1 MHRSCEVRV
10 TGRLT
15 CKSSQPPWTSAAGLP
30 QSLAEAVREEDT
42 CSLRLLM
49 AATKASAIFPLLLLL
64 PLLHLLSSGLVAAGQ
79 EDCPPFS
86 CGQLRD
92 VKYPFRRK
100 DDPAICGDTS
110 YQLSCDANRSTLRIG
125 SADYFVTQISYI
137 SSDEFLI
144 RLVDPN
150 LAGGSCGLPAQPL
163 SPANW
168 STAGLFCGSYY
179 WASFMSCSETIQNDT
194 RYQLVSC
201 ERRKDTFVYVIVA
214 PFADELA
221 YLHPWCEYLSMIPVA
236 GDAFVTPPS
245 SAVDA
250 FSILQKGFDCNIPAR
265 PPHWKSTIIRR
276 CLKKATSMFS
286 DLITSKQLLSIVS
299 SVVRSEHHFVG
310 CVADDLYGT
319 YIHRISIA
327 VTVLILIVELL
338 IVLLILGRFVIA
350 PITLCVFLA
359 HKLWVSRAS
368 VDTVEKFLRAQQ
380 TLTPT
385 RYAYTDIV
393 AITRHFR
400 QKLGQGGFGSVFGA
414 SSPVAFSIHHVNVV
428 RLVGYCAEGSKRA
441 LVYEYMPNGSLDRY
455 IFSSNPTAAR
465 TFTSEKLIDIAMGV
479 ARGIHYLHRGCDMQI
494 LHFDI
499 KPHNILLDRNFTP
512 KISDFGLAKLYPKGN
527 SLVSVSAARGTVGYI
542 APELISRSFGIISHK
557 SDVYSF
563 GMLLMEMA
571 GRRRN
576 VNPRAE
582 NSSQVYYPSWIYDKL
597 ARQQEIQLDDTSEI
611 EELEK
616 KLAVV
621 GLWCIQIK
629 PSERPTMAKVME
641 MLEADASSLPMPPK
655 PFFSSV
661 DSTSET
667 KASLISSSAELSIIS
682 E

>member
-1 MHRSCEVRV
+1 
-10 TGRLT
+10 
-15 CKSSQPPWTSAAGLP
+15 
-30 QSLAEAVREEDT
+30 
-42 CSLRLLM
+42 
-49 AATKASAIFPLLLLL
+49 
-64 PLLHLLSSGLVAAGQ
+64 
-79 EDCPPFS
+79 
-86 CGQLRD
+86 
-92 VKYPFRRK
+92 
-100 DDPAICGDTS
+100 
-110 YQLSCDANRSTLRIG
+110 
-125 SADYFVTQISYI
+125 
-137 SSDEFLI
+137 
-144 RLVDPN
+144 
-150 LAGGSCGLPAQPL
+150 
-163 SPANW
+163 
-168 STAGLFCGSYY
+168 
-179 WASFMSCSETIQNDT
+179 
-194 RYQLVSC
+194 
-201 ERRKDTFVYVIVA
+201 
-214 PFADELA
+214 
-221 YLHPWCEYLSMIPVA
+221 MIPVA
-236 GDAFVTPPS
+236 YNASFFDDPPS
-245 SAVDA
+245 SAIDA
-250 FSILQKGFDCNIPAR
+250 FSILQKGFDCYIPGRRGAIN
-265 PPHWKSTIIRR
+265 WKYLMITLSQIIP
-276 CLKKATSMFS
+276 
-286 DLITSKQLLSIVS
+286 
-299 SVVRSEHHFVG
+299 
-310 CVADDLYGT
+310 
-319 YIHRISIA
+319 
-327 VTVLILIVELL
+327 LL
-338 IVLLILGRFVIA
+338 IAPFMVGRLVIA
-350 PITLCVFLA
+350 PIIVCVFFA

-400 QKLGQGGFGSVFGA
+400 QKLGQGGFGSVFKGELA
-414 SSPVAFSIHHVNVV
+414 GGLLVAVKLLGNSKCNGDEFISEVSTIGRIHHVNVV

-455 IFSSNPTAAR
+455 IFASKPTTAR

-499 KPHNILLDRNFTP
+499 KPHNILLHRNFTP
-512 KISDFGLAKLYPKGN
+512 KISDFGLAKLYPKDN

-576 VNPRAE
+576 VNPHAE

-597 ARQQEIQLDDTSEI
+597 SRQQEIQFDDTLEI

-629 PSERPTMAKVME
+629 PSERPTMAKVLE

-667 KASLISSSAELSIIS
+667 KTCLVSSSAELSIIS

>member
-1 MHRSCEVRV
+1 
-10 TGRLT
+10 
-15 CKSSQPPWTSAAGLP
+15 
-30 QSLAEAVREEDT
+30 
-42 CSLRLLM
+42 M

-64 PLLHLLSSGLVAAGQ
+64 PLLHLLFSGLAAARH

-100 DDPAICGDTS
+100 DDPSICGVTT
-110 YQLSCDANRSTLRIG
+110 YQLNCDANRSTLRIG
-125 SADYFVTQISYI
+125 SADYFVTQILYVSSY
-137 SSDEFLI
+137 STWI

-150 LAGGSCGLPAQPL
+150 LANGSCGRPAQPL
-163 SPANW
+163 SPTNL
-168 STAGLFCGSYY
+168 STAEFDFYSNY
-179 WASFMSCSETIQNDT
+179 WASFMNCSETIQNDT
-194 RYQLVSC
+194 RYHLLSC
-201 ERRKDTFVYVIVA
+201 LGGKDTFFYVIVA
-214 PFADELA
+214 PEADELG
-221 YLHPWCEYLSMIPVA
+221 YLHPWCEYVSMIPVA
-236 GDAFVTPPS
+236 YNASLFDDPPS
-245 SAVDA
+245 SAIDA
-250 FSILQKGFDCNIPAR
+250 FSILQKGFDCYIPGRRGAIN
-265 PPHWKSTIIRR
+265 WKYLMIRLSQII
-276 CLKKATSMFS
+276 L
-286 DLITSKQLLSIVS
+286 
-299 SVVRSEHHFVG
+299 
-310 CVADDLYGT
+310 
-319 YIHRISIA
+319 
-327 VTVLILIVELL
+327 LL
-338 IVLLILGRFVIA
+338 IVPFMVGRLVIA
-350 PITLCVFLA
+350 PIIVCVFFA

-385 RYAYTDIV
+385 RYGYTDIV

-400 QKLGQGGFGSVFGA
+400 QKLGQGGFGSVFKGELA
-414 SSPVAFSIHHVNVV
+414 GGLLVAVKLLGNSKCNGDEFISEVSTIGRIHHVNVV

-455 IFSSNPTAAR
+455 IFASKPTTAR

-576 VNPRAE
+576 VDPRAE

-597 ARQQEIQLDDTSEI
+597 ARQQEIQFDDTSEI

-629 PSERPTMAKVME
+629 PSERPTMAKVLE

-667 KASLISSSAELSIIS
+667 KACLISSSAELSIIS

>member
-1 MHRSCEVRV
+1 
-10 TGRLT
+10 
-15 CKSSQPPWTSAAGLP
+15 
-30 QSLAEAVREEDT
+30 
-42 CSLRLLM
+42 M

-64 PLLHLLSSGLVAAGQ
+64 HLLFSGLAAARQ

-92 VKYPFRRK
+92 VKSPFRRK
-100 DDPAICGDTS
+100 DDPSICGETT
-110 YQLSCDANRSTLRIG
+110 YQLSCDANRSTFRIG
-125 SADYFVTQISYI
+125 SADYFVTQISYEN
-137 SSDEFLI
+137 STF

-163 SPANW
+163 SAPWPA
-168 STAGLFCGSYY
+168 AGLTCDFYY
-179 WASFMSCSETIQNDT
+179 WASFLSCSETIQNDT
-194 RYQLVSC
+194 RYHRLSC
-201 ERRKDTFVYVIVA
+201 LSRNDTLVYVIVGPEA
-214 PFADELA
+214 NELG
-221 YLHPWCEYLSMIPVA
+221 YLHPWCESLSMIPV
-236 GDAFVTPPS
+236 GNDAFVIPPS
-245 SAVDA
+245 SSIDA
-250 FSILQKGFDCNIPAR
+250 FSILQKGFDCYIPGSR
-265 PPHWKSTIIRR
+265 RQSKSTIIHR
-276 CLKKATSMFS
+276 CLKEATRKFS
-286 DLITSKQLLSIVS
+286 DLITSKRLLSIVS
-299 SVVRSEHHFVG
+299 SVLRSEYHFAA
-310 CVADDLYGT
+310 CVDYYFDGT
-319 YIHRISIA
+319 YIYRITIA
-327 VTVLILIVELL
+327 VTVLVQIVQLL

-400 QKLGQGGFGSVFGA
+400 QKLGQGGFGSVFKGELA
-414 SSPVAFSIHHVNVV
+414 GGLLVAVKLLGNSKCNGDEFISEVSTIGRIHHVNVV

-455 IFSSNPTAAR
+455 IFSSNPTTTR

-576 VNPRAE
+576 VDPRAE

-597 ARQQEIQLDDTSEI
+597 ARQQEIQFDDTSEI

-629 PSERPTMAKVME
+629 PSERPTMAKVLE

-667 KASLISSSAELSIIS
+667 KTCLVSSSAELSIIS

>member
-1 MHRSCEVRV
+1 GRHRSISY
-10 TGRLT
+10 L
-15 CKSSQPPWTSAAGLP
+15 SSASAA
-30 QSLAEAVREEDT
+30 
-42 CSLRLLM
+42 
-49 AATKASAIFPLLLLL
+49 ASPL
-64 PLLHLLSSGLVAAGQ
+64 SGLAAAGQ

-92 VKYPFRRK
+92 VKNPFRRK
-100 DDPAICGDTS
+100 DDPATCGETA
-110 YQLSCDANRSTLRIG
+110 YQLSCDANRSTIRIG
-125 SADYFVTQISYI
+125 SADYFVTQISYEN
-137 SSDEFLI
+137 STF
-144 RLVDPN
+144 RLVDPKFAN
-150 LAGGSCGLPAQPL
+150 GSCGQPTQL
-163 SPANW
+163 YSFNNILA
-168 STAGLFCGSYY
+168 TEIDCRSYY
-179 WASFMSCSETIQNDT
+179 WASFMSCSKTIQNDT
-194 RYQLVSC
+194 RYHLLSC
-201 ERRKDTFVYVIVA
+201 LSHKDTFVYVIVA
-214 PFADELA
+214 PFAHLLV
-221 YLHPWCEYLSMIPVA
+221 YLQPSCQYLSMIPVA
-236 GDAFVTPPS
+236 YNASLFDDPPS
-245 SAVDA
+245 SAIDA
-250 FSILQKGFDCNIPAR
+250 FSILQKGFDCYIPDR
-265 PPHWKSTIIRR
+265 NWKSTIIHQ
-276 CLKKATSMFS
+276 CLKEATRKFS
-286 DLITSKQLLSIVS
+286 DLITSKQLLYIVS
-299 SVVRSEHHFVG
+299 SVVRSEYYFAA
-310 CVADDLYGT
+310 CVDDYFYGT
-319 YIHRISIA
+319 YISRITIA
-327 VTVLILIVELL
+327 ATVLIQIVQLL

-380 TLTPT
+380 TLTHT

-400 QKLGQGGFGSVFGA
+400 QKLGQGGFGSVFKGELA
-414 SSPVAFSIHHVNVV
+414 GGLLVAVKLLGNSKCNGDEFISEVSTIGRIHHVNVV

-455 IFSSNPTAAR
+455 IFASKPTTAR

-576 VNPRAE
+576 VDPRAE

-597 ARQQEIQLDDTSEI
+597 ARQQEIQFDDTSEI

-629 PSERPTMAKVME
+629 PSERPTMAKVLE

-661 DSTSET
+661 DSTPET
-667 KASLISSSAELSIIS
+667 KTCLVSSSAEQSIIS

>member
-1 MHRSCEVRV
+1 
-10 TGRLT
+10 
-15 CKSSQPPWTSAAGLP
+15 
-30 QSLAEAVREEDT
+30 
-42 CSLRLLM
+42 M
-49 AATKASAIFPLLLLL
+49 AATEASAIFPLLLLL
-64 PLLHLLSSGLVAAGQ
+64 HLLFSGLAAARQ

-100 DDPAICGDTS
+100 DDPSICGVTT
-110 YQLSCDANRSTLRIG
+110 YQLSCDANRSTFRIG
-125 SADYFVTQISYI
+125 SADYFVTQISYR
-137 SSDEFLI
+137 SSYSAWI

-150 LAGGSCGLPAQPL
+150 LANGSCGLPTQ
-163 SPANW
+163 
-168 STAGLFCGSYY
+168 SYSFDNMSATEINCDSVY
-179 WASFMSCSETIQNDT
+179 WASYMSCSEPIHNDT
-194 RYQLVSC
+194 RYHLLSC
-201 ERRKDTFVYVIVA
+201 LSSKDTFVYVIVGLNV
-214 PFADELA
+214 DELF
-221 YLHPWCEYLSMIPVA
+221 YLHPGCEYQSMIPVA
-236 GDAFVTPPS
+236 DDAFVIPPS
-245 SAVDA
+245 SSIDA
-250 FSILQKGFDCNIPAR
+250 FRILQKGFNCNIPR
-265 PPHWKSTIIRR
+265 RNRKSTIIHR
-276 CLKKATSMFS
+276 CLKEATSMFS
-286 DLITSKQLLSIVS
+286 NLITSKQLLSIVY
-299 SVVRSEHHFVG
+299 SVVRSELHFKS
-310 CVADDLYGT
+310 CMEDHFYHT
-319 YIHRISIA
+319 FISRITIA
-327 VTVLILIVELL
+327 VTVLSLIVQLL
-338 IVLLILGRFVIA
+338 IVLLILCRFVMA
-350 PITLCVFLA
+350 PIILCVFLL

-400 QKLGQGGFGSVFGA
+400 QKLGQGGFGSVFKGELA
-414 SSPVAFSIHHVNVV
+414 GGLLVAVKLLGNSKCNGDDFISEVATIGRIHHVNVV

-455 IFSSNPTAAR
+455 IFSSNPTTTR

-597 ARQQEIQLDDTSEI
+597 ARQQEIQFDDTSEI

-629 PSERPTMAKVME
+629 PSERPTMAKVLE

-655 PFFSSV
+655 PFVSSV

-667 KASLISSSAELSIIS
+667 KTCLISSSADLSIIS

>member
-1 MHRSCEVRV
+1 
-10 TGRLT
+10 
-15 CKSSQPPWTSAAGLP
+15 
-30 QSLAEAVREEDT
+30 
-42 CSLRLLM
+42 M
-49 AATKASAIFPLLLLL
+49 AATEASAIFPLLLLL
-64 PLLHLLSSGLVAAGQ
+64 HLLSSGLAAAGQ

-110 YQLSCDANRSTLRIG
+110 YQLSCDANRSTFRIG
-125 SADYFVTQISYI
+125 SADYFVTQISNI
-137 SSDEFLI
+137 SSDEFSI

-163 SPANW
+163 SRTNL
-168 STAGLFCGSYY
+168 STVGFYCSLV

-201 ERRKDTFVYVIVA
+201 LSRKDTFVYVIVA
-214 PFADELA
+214 PFAEELV

-236 GDAFVTPPS
+236 HDAFVIPPS
-245 SAVDA
+245 SAIDA
-250 FSILQKGFDCNIPAR
+250 FSILQKGFDCYIPAR
-265 PPHWKSTIIRR
+265 PPHWKSTIIRQ
-276 CLKKATSMFS
+276 CLKKATRKFS
-286 DLITSKQLLSIVS
+286 DLITSKRLVSIIS
-299 SVVRSEHHFVG
+299 SVIRSAHHFSA
-310 CVADDLYGT
+310 CVDDNFHNT
-319 YIHRISIA
+319 FISRFIIPIA
-327 VTVLILIVELL
+327 LLIQILELL
-338 IVLLILGRFVIA
+338 IVLLIVGRFVIA

-400 QKLGQGGFGSVFGA
+400 QKLGQGGFGSVFKGELA
-414 SSPVAFSIHHVNVV
+414 GGLLVAVKLLGNSKCNGDEFISEVATIGRIHHVNVV

-455 IFSSNPTAAR
+455 IFSSNPTPAR

-597 ARQQEIQLDDTSEI
+597 ARQQEIQLDDASEI

-641 MLEADASSLPMPPK
+641 MLEADVSSLPMPPK

-667 KASLISSSAELSIIS
+667 KTCLTSSSAELSIIS

>member
-1 MHRSCEVRV
+1 
-10 TGRLT
+10 
-15 CKSSQPPWTSAAGLP
+15 
-30 QSLAEAVREEDT
+30 
-42 CSLRLLM
+42 M

-64 PLLHLLSSGLVAAGQ
+64 PLLHLLSSGFAAAGQ

-100 DDPAICGDTS
+100 GDPANCGNTT
-110 YQLSCDANRSTLRIG
+110 YQLSCDANRSTIRIG
-125 SADYFVTQISYI
+125 SADYFVTQVLDVSSYYAW
-137 SSDEFLI
+137 I

-150 LAGGSCGLPAQPL
+150 LANGSCGLPAQSLP
-163 SPANW
+163 PTKW
-168 STAGLFCGSYY
+168 PIAGLVSDSYY
-179 WASFMSCSETIQNDT
+179 WASFVSCSKTIQNDT
-194 RYQLVSC
+194 QYHLLSC
-201 ERRKDTFVYVIVA
+201 RSRKDTFVYVIVA
-214 PFADELA
+214 PEAYQLR

-236 GDAFVTPPS
+236 YDASSFDDPPS
-245 SAVDA
+245 SSHSHA
-250 FSILQKGFDCNIPAR
+250 FSI
-265 PPHWKSTIIRR
+265 R
-276 CLKKATSMFS
+276 CLKEERVLTTSTALHDVIFRVPRRRSSHGMRLAT
-286 DLITSKQLLSIVS
+286 
-299 SVVRSEHHFVG
+299 
-310 CVADDLYGT
+310 
-319 YIHRISIA
+319 IHRLLLEIFLDDQHFHFRLLP
-327 VTVLILIVELL
+327 LILIVQPL
-338 IVLLILGRFVIA
+338 IVPFMVGRLVIA
-350 PITLCVFLA
+350 PIIVCVFFA

-400 QKLGQGGFGSVFGA
+400 QKLGQGGFGSVFKGELA
-414 SSPVAFSIHHVNVV
+414 GGLLVAVKLLGNSKCNGDEFISEVSTIGRIHHVNVV

-441 LVYEYMPNGSLDRY
+441 LVYEYMPNGSLDRF
-455 IFSSNPTAAR
+455 IFSSKPTTAR

-597 ARQQEIQLDDTSEI
+597 SRQQEIQFDDTSEI

-629 PSERPTMAKVME
+629 PPERPTMAKVLE

-655 PFFSSV
+655 PFYSSV

-667 KASLISSSAELSIIS
+667 KACLISSSAELSIIS

>member
-1 MHRSCEVRV
+1 MRGSFGAVILTGYGMVTFFLPQQLFVPVGARVHGGTNLKTTSRSLKKRGKYQGYYSWVCGRILVSNDFQLKRV
-10 TGRLT
+10 KGLRVFGRLT
-15 CKSSQPPWTSAAGLP
+15 SKSRLPIWTSAAGLP
-30 QSLAEAVREEDT
+30 QSLAEAVREEET
-42 CSLRLLM
+42 CSLRLPM

-64 PLLHLLSSGLVAAGQ
+64 PLLHLLSSGFAAAGQ
-79 EDCPPFS
+79 QDCPPFS

-100 DDPAICGDTS
+100 DDPTICGNTT
-110 YQLSCDANRSTLRIG
+110 YQLSCDANRSTIRIG
-125 SADYFVTQISYI
+125 SADYFVTQISYL
-137 SSDEFLI
+137 SSYFTWI

-150 LAGGSCGLPAQPL
+150 LANGSCGLPAQPL
-163 SPANW
+163 SPTNL
-168 STAGLFCGSYY
+168 STAGLSCGAYY
-179 WASFMSCSETIQNDT
+179 WASFVNCSETIQNDT
-194 RYQLVSC
+194 RYH
-201 ERRKDTFVYVIVA
+201 R
-214 PFADELA
+214 
-221 YLHPWCEYLSMIPVA
+221 LSSI
-236 GDAFVTPPS
+236 
-245 SAVDA
+245 DA
-250 FSILQKGFDCNIPAR
+250 FSILQKGFDCYIPGRRGAIN
-265 PPHWKSTIIRR
+265 WKYLMIRLSQII
-276 CLKKATSMFS
+276 L
-286 DLITSKQLLSIVS
+286 
-299 SVVRSEHHFVG
+299 
-310 CVADDLYGT
+310 
-319 YIHRISIA
+319 
-327 VTVLILIVELL
+327 LL
-338 IVLLILGRFVIA
+338 IGRLVIA
-350 PITLCVFLA
+350 PIIVCVFFA

-385 RYAYTDIV
+385 RYGYTDIV

-400 QKLGQGGFGSVFGA
+400 QKLGQGGFGSVFKGELA
-414 SSPVAFSIHHVNVV
+414 GGLLVAVKLLGNSKCNGDEFISEVSTIGRIHHVNVV

-455 IFSSNPTAAR
+455 IFASKPTTAR

-576 VNPRAE
+576 VDPRAE
-582 NSSQVYYPSWIYDKL
+582 NSSQ
-597 ARQQEIQLDDTSEI
+597 I

-629 PSERPTMAKVME
+629 PSERPTMAKVLE

-667 KASLISSSAELSIIS
+667 KTCLISSSAELSIIS

>member
-1 MHRSCEVRV
+1 
-10 TGRLT
+10 
-15 CKSSQPPWTSAAGLP
+15 
-30 QSLAEAVREEDT
+30 
-42 CSLRLLM
+42 M

-64 PLLHLLSSGLVAAGQ
+64 PLLHLLSSGFAAAGQ

-100 DDPAICGDTS
+100 DDPAICGNTT
-110 YQLSCDANRSTLRIG
+110 YQLSCDANRSTIRIG
-125 SADYFVTQISYI
+125 SADYFVTQISYL
-137 SSDEFLI
+137 SSYDTWI

-150 LAGGSCGLPAQPL
+150 LANGSCLPAQPL
-163 SPANW
+163 SPTNL
-168 STAGLFCGSYY
+168 STAEFDLYSNY
-179 WASFMSCSETIQNDT
+179 WASFMNCSETIQNDT
-194 RYQLVSC
+194 RYHLLSC
-201 ERRKDTFVYVIVA
+201 LGRKDTYVYVIVA
-214 PFADELA
+214 PEADELL

-236 GDAFVTPPS
+236 NDASLFDDPPS
-245 SAVDA
+245 SAIDA
-250 FSILQKGFDCNIPAR
+250 FSILQKGFDCYINGSSPD
-265 PPHWKSTIIRR
+265 WKSPLIHE
-276 CLKKATSMFS
+276 CLKEATSMFS

-299 SVVRSEHHFVG
+299 SVVRSETHFPA
-310 CVADDLYGT
+310 CVEDYFNSTFIYGIT
-319 YIHRISIA
+319 IA
-327 VTVLILIVELL
+327 VTVLSLIVQLL
-338 IVLLILGRFVIA
+338 IVLLILCRFVMP
-350 PITLCVFLA
+350 PIILCVFLA

-400 QKLGQGGFGSVFGA
+400 QKLGQGGFGSVFKGELA
-414 SSPVAFSIHHVNVV
+414 GGLLVAVKLLGNSKCNGDEFISEVSTIGRIHHVNVV

-455 IFSSNPTAAR
+455 IFASKPTTAR

-576 VNPRAE
+576 VDPRAE

-597 ARQQEIQLDDTSEI
+597 ARQQEIQFDDTSEI

-629 PSERPTMAKVME
+629 PSERPTMAKVLE

-667 KASLISSSAELSIIS
+667 KTCLVSSSAELSIIS

>member
-1 MHRSCEVRV
+1 
-10 TGRLT
+10 
-15 CKSSQPPWTSAAGLP
+15 
-30 QSLAEAVREEDT
+30 
-42 CSLRLLM
+42 M

-64 PLLHLLSSGLVAAGQ
+64 PLLHLLSSGFAAAGQ
-79 EDCPPFS
+79 QDCPPFS

-100 DDPAICGDTS
+100 DDPTICGNTT
-110 YQLSCDANRSTLRIG
+110 YQLSCDANRSTIRIG
-125 SADYFVTQISYI
+125 SADYFVTQISYL
-137 SSDEFLI
+137 SSYFTWI

-150 LAGGSCGLPAQPL
+150 LANGSCGLPAQPL
-163 SPANW
+163 SPTNL
-168 STAGLFCGSYY
+168 STAGLSCGAYY
-179 WASFMSCSETIQNDT
+179 WASFVNCSETIQNDT
-194 RYQLVSC
+194 RYHRLSC
-201 ERRKDTFVYVIVA
+201 LSRNDTLVYVIVA
-214 PFADELA
+214 PEADELG

-236 GDAFVTPPS
+236 YDASLFDDPPS
-245 SAVDA
+245 SAIDA
-250 FSILQKGFDCNIPAR
+250 FSILQKGFDCYIPGR
-265 PPHWKSTIIRR
+265 RGVLSHWYSPFCTA
-276 CLKKATSMFS
+276 CYALALNFLCFLCYAVPFM
-286 DLITSKQLLSIVS
+286 
-299 SVVRSEHHFVG
+299 VG
-310 CVADDLYGT
+310 RL
-319 YIHRISIA
+319 
-327 VTVLILIVELL
+327 
-338 IVLLILGRFVIA
+338 VIA
-350 PITLCVFLA
+350 PIIVCVFFA

-385 RYAYTDIV
+385 RYGYTDIV

-400 QKLGQGGFGSVFGA
+400 QKLGQGGFGSVFKGELA
-414 SSPVAFSIHHVNVV
+414 GGLLVAVKLLGNSKCNGDEFISEVSTIGRIHHVNVV

-455 IFSSNPTAAR
+455 IFASKPTTAR

-576 VNPRAE
+576 VDPRAE

-597 ARQQEIQLDDTSEI
+597 ARQQEIQFDDTSEI

-629 PSERPTMAKVME
+629 PSERPTMAKVLE

-667 KASLISSSAELSIIS
+667 KTCLISSSAELSIIS

>member
-1 MHRSCEVRV
+1 
-10 TGRLT
+10 
-15 CKSSQPPWTSAAGLP
+15 
-30 QSLAEAVREEDT
+30 
-42 CSLRLLM
+42 M
-49 AATKASAIFPLLLLL
+49 AATKASAIFPLLLLP
-64 PLLHLLSSGLVAAGQ
+64 PLLHLLSSGLAAAGP
-79 EDCPPFS
+79 EVCPSFS
-86 CGQLRD
+86 CGKLPD

-100 DDPAICGDTS
+100 DDPPMCGNTT

-125 SADYFVTQISYI
+125 SADYFVTQIPNI
-137 SSDEFLI
+137 PSDYFWI

-150 LAGGSCGLPAQPL
+150 FAGGSCGLPAQPL

-179 WASFMSCSETIQNDT
+179 WASFMSCNETIQNDA
-194 RYQLVSC
+194 RYLLLSC
-201 ERRKDTFVYVIVA
+201 LSRKDTFVYVIVA
-214 PFADELA
+214 PEADELV
-221 YLHPWCEYLSMIPVA
+221 YLHPGCEYLSMIPVA
-236 GDAFVTPPS
+236 GDAFVMPPS

-250 FSILQKGFDCNIPAR
+250 FSILQKGFYCNIPAR

-286 DLITSKQLLSIVS
+286 DLITSKRLLSIVS

-359 HKLWVSRAS
+359 HELWVSRAS

-400 QKLGQGGFGSVFGA
+400 QKLGQGGFGSVFKGELA
-414 SSPVAFSIHHVNVV
+414 GGLLVAVKLLGNSKCNGDEFISEVATIGRIHHVNVV

-455 IFSSNPTAAR
+455 IFSSNLTRAR

-542 APELISRSFGIISHK
+542 APGALESYRT
-557 SDVYSF
+557 
-563 GMLLMEMA
+563 
-571 GRRRN
+571 
-576 VNPRAE
+576 NP
-582 NSSQVYYPSWIYDKL
+582 
-597 ARQQEIQLDDTSEI
+597 
-611 EELEK
+611 
-616 KLAVV
+616 
-621 GLWCIQIK
+621 
-629 PSERPTMAKVME
+629 M
-641 MLEADASSLPMPPK
+641 
-655 PFFSSV
+655 
-661 DSTSET
+661 
-667 KASLISSSAELSIIS
+667 SIALGCC
-682 E
+682 

>member
-1 MHRSCEVRV
+1 
-10 TGRLT
+10 
-15 CKSSQPPWTSAAGLP
+15 
-30 QSLAEAVREEDT
+30 
-42 CSLRLLM
+42 
-49 AATKASAIFPLLLLL
+49 
-64 PLLHLLSSGLVAAGQ
+64 GQ

-110 YQLSCDANRSTLRIG
+110 YQLSCDANRSTFRIG
-125 SADYFVTQISYI
+125 SADYFVTQISNI
-137 SSDEFLI
+137 SSDYFWI

-179 WASFMSCSETIQNDT
+179 WASFMNCRETIQNDA
-194 RYQLVSC
+194 RYLLLSC
-201 ERRKDTFVYVIVA
+201 LSRKDTFVYVIVA
-214 PFADELA
+214 PEADELV
-221 YLHPWCEYLSMIPVA
+221 YLHPGCEYLSMIPVA
-236 GDAFVTPPS
+236 GDAYVMPPS

-250 FSILQKGFDCNIPAR
+250 FSILQKG
-265 PPHWKSTIIRR
+265 
-276 CLKKATSMFS
+276 MFS

-299 SVVRSEHHFVG
+299 SVVRSEHHFVA

-338 IVLLILGRFVIA
+338 IGIVPLSFPVLHCMLLSGSQFLLFPLLRSTIDRWPVRDRA
-350 PITLCVFLA
+350 DRTLCLPCSQTVGQPSLRGHRGEVPPRSANADA
-359 HKLWVSRAS
+359 HQVRLH
-368 VDTVEKFLRAQQ
+368 
-380 TLTPT
+380 
-385 RYAYTDIV
+385 
-393 AITRHFR
+393 RHR
-400 QKLGQGGFGSVFGA
+400 RHHPPLQAEAGPGRFGSVFKGELA
-414 SSPVAFSIHHVNVV
+414 GGLLVAVKLLGNSKCNGDEFISEVATIGRIHHVNVV

-571 GRRRN
+571 GRRN

-667 KASLISSSAELSIIS
+667 KACLIPSTTELSIIS